1 MDEKERVLEEVKALF
16 AQTEI
21 IEQSASVSLH
31 RAEQVD
37 QFILTRAFRGE
48 LG

>member
-21 IEQSASVSLH
+21 IEQAASVSLH
-31 RAEQVD
+31 RAVHEYLVLNFVQ
-37 QFILTRAFRGE
+37 
-48 LG
+48 